1 MSEANTM
8 PESVSVDEA
17 VNDWLEGEHSNNGIV
32 DPHHLP
38 FPANIQSS
46 PTPPS
51 PTNLELQALPRSP
64 AEQRLAYPISREDSG
79 DPFEE
84 SGDDEFQDVYIPAIA
99 QLTHRSDETIR
110 SLPPI
115 PPHLHQSFE
124 PETHP
129 ASQSLNQPASQSAS
143 QPATQSAILSG
154 NQPAAQ
160 SAAQPENP
168 PAAQSAILPAIRPA
182 THYEDQPATQR
193 ALPTDTATMAPSR
206 LDVERFNNKDPDTG
220 RPRKQEEWIQ
230 FATHV
235 MGKDP
240 NYQIWHPQLRAKIMT
255 ILHMPVTVRSLQPAQ
270 HITYHQT
277 KMFSRGQKQPYQEV
291 DLWASLFR
299 GLNNMPKAWSD
310 GVNSGDV
317 WAFSDVIQA
326 CYEDEPRATTL
337 ENYQKTRGL
346 QHIEYFTPAP
356 TLGPSPLG
364 PSVRSGNVAASV
376 VNSAAIMSA
385 TVSQA
390 SPRDDTSQTTKRK
403 REAVILSD
411 DESEIEI
418 LSENPVLKKT
428 KLGASDAK
436 SVTGK
441 LTIKIDES
449 SEGDDM
455 AGDKGVS
462 DKKAFTKGKC
472 AANET
477 SMAGEAAKEP
487 ADSWMMEAIKDTKK
501 AESPREKVKQ
511 RNEFFTKLEGIPR
524 QHRDM
529 IFRTAV
535 LDMIQDLGV
544 DPTQSLSRQI
554 KAYNACSIK
563 DDVAS
568 EK

>member
-1 MSEANTM
+1 M
-8 PESVSVDEA
+8 PEALSVDEA

-38 FPANIQSS
+38 LPPNIQSS
-46 PTPPS
+46 PIPPS
-51 PTNLELQALPRSP
+51 PPTNLGLRALPGSP
-64 AEQRLAYPISREDSG
+64 TEQRLAYPNSREDSG

-99 QLTHRSDETIR
+99 QLTH
-110 SLPPI
+110 P
-115 PPHLHQSFE
+115 
-124 PETHP
+124 
-129 ASQSLNQPASQSAS
+129 
-143 QPATQSAILSG
+143 
-154 NQPAAQ
+154 
-160 SAAQPENP
+160 
-168 PAAQSAILPAIRPA
+168 
-182 THYEDQPATQR
+182 
-193 ALPTDTATMAPSR
+193 TMAPSR
-206 LDVERFNNKDPDTG
+206 LDVERFNKDPDTG

-240 NYQIWHPQLRAKIMT
+240 NFQIWHPQLRAKIMT
-255 ILHMPVTVRSLQPAQ
+255 ILHMPVTLRSLQPAQ
-270 HITYHQT
+270 HITYQHT

-310 GVNSGDV
+310 GVNSGDI

-337 ENYQKTRGL
+337 ENYQRTRGL
-346 QHIEYFTPAP
+346 QHIEYFTPSP

-376 VNSAAIMSA
+376 VNAPAIMSG

-390 SPRDDTSQTTKRK
+390 SPRDGTSETNKRK
-403 REAVILSD
+403 REAVVLSD

-428 KLGASDAK
+428 KFGANDAK
-436 SVTGK
+436 SVADQ

-449 SEGDDM
+449 SDRDDM

-462 DKKAFTKGKC
+462 DKKVFNKC
-472 AANET
+472 KSCTNET
-477 SMAGEAAKEP
+477 SMAGESTDEP

-501 AESPREKVKQ
+501 VESPREKVKQ

-535 LDMIQDLGV
+535 LDMVQDLGV
-544 DPTQSLSRQI
+544 DPTKSLLRQI

-563 DDVAS
+563 DDEAS